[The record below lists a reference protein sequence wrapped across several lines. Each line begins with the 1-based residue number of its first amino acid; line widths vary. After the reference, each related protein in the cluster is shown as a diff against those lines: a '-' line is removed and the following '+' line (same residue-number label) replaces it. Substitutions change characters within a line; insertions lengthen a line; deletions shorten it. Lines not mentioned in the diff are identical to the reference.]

1 MATQNQSNTANV
13 IDTTL
18 LAQAQMSLA
27 NEPYDPIL
35 DIAVDMT
42 PLNAQGGHT
51 VTLPILD
58 DLAIDSTSDGAAAA
72 AEAFSITQRSI
83 TINKFL
89 SGNYAQTWR
98 SAMFQNQTLSVSAV
112 AEFIKEIRQRLAASL
127 HGLYTEAGLGTDASS
142 TQFMD
147 DADVRG
153 IRLDMRKTAKW
164 NGEIFSFVH
173 ADNEDALLAI
183 AKYENWDSMGTQDAT
198 RNGVITRARGVTFF
212 RTHLAPTSTGSSQQL
227 YGAMTRNP
235 VDAPVAYMTGEFQDE
250 PPGVLLRL
258 PQYGARIREYW
269 NQAGT
274 RSLMV
279 DMAYGVK
286 SMRPAYLG
294 VFESKPAA

>member
-1 MATQNQSNTANV
+1 M
-13 IDTTL
+13 
-18 LAQAQMSLA
+18 
-27 NEPYDPIL
+27 
-35 DIAVDMT
+35 
-42 PLNAQGGHT
+42 
-51 VTLPILD
+51 
-58 DLAIDSTSDGAAAA
+58 
-72 AEAFSITQRSI
+72 
-83 TINKFL
+83 
-89 SGNYAQTWR
+89 
-98 SAMFQNQTLSVSAV
+98 
-112 AEFIKEIRQRLAASL
+112 
-127 HGLYTEAGLGTDASS
+127 
-142 TQFMD
+142 
-147 DADVRG
+147 
-153 IRLDMRKTAKW
+153 RLDMRKNAKW

-183 AKYENWDSMGTQDAT
+183 AKYENWDSMGTQDAV

-227 YGAMTRNP
+227 YGAMTKNP
-235 VDAPVAYMTGEFQDE
+235 VDAPVAYMTGEFKDT
-250 PPGVLLRL
+250 PPGVLLSL